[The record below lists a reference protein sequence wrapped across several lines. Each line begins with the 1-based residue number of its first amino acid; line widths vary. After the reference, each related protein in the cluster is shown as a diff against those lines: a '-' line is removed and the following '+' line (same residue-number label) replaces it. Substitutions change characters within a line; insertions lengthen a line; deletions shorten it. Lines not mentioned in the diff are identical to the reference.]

1 MKNIISIVLVFAATS
16 ALALDP
22 ATITCTNLREEAVA
36 EASDA
41 VFYRGDVIH
50 FTNCVMYSGTDTNST
65 VQDLTGL
72 AVVLTWGDTVLSS
85 TSVTGTATTATS
97 GVWNATVT
105 LRTNDSAKT
114 YFQMKLTN
122 STDVFVYPF
131 KTITTKEKL

>member
-1 MKNIISIVLVFAATS
+1 MKNLLLILGILAATY

-22 ATITCTNLREEAVA
+22 AKITCTNFREEAVS

-50 FTNCVMYSGTDTNST
+50 FTNCVMYAGTDTNSG

-72 AVVLTWGDTVLSS
+72 TIILSWGDKVQES
-85 TSVTGTATTATS
+85 TSVTGSITSTA
-97 GVWNATVT
+97 GVWNATAT
-105 LRTNDSAKT
+105 LRTTEAAKT
-114 YFQMKLTN
+114 YFQMKITN
-122 STDVFVYPF
+122 STSEFVYPF